1 MAKTQSVDIHGKP
14 YKRGLLVM
22 VLLLGNFCTILNQTI
37 LSTAFP
43 TLMHDFNVSAST
55 VQWLT
60 TGFMLVNGIMIP
72 ISAYLIN
79 RFSTKYLYL
88 TAMSVFFVGTLTCFI
103 APSFVVL
110 LMGRLIQALAVGL
123 AIPMVQT
130 VMLSIFPPE
139 KRGVAMGM
147 TGIVV
152 GLAPAIGPTL
162 SGWIIDRYSWR
173 DLFGMILPIVIV
185 ILIAAFFCMRDVI
198 PNEELKLDALSVVL
212 SIVGFGSLLYGF
224 SSVGND
230 GWTSPVVLTSLAIGV
245 IFILLFAWRQFKM
258 ESPLLDLRVFKK
270 SRFTLASF
278 ISSSVFMMMIGVEMV
293 LPMYIQNIRGEDA
306 FHSGLTLL
314 PGALLIGVMMPIAG
328 RICDK
333 YGAKR
338 LGITGLFI
346 ATSGTIPLM
355 YLTTET
361 PMFFL
366 TLVYA
371 VRMLGIAMVMMPMT
385 TSGMN
390 ALPTE
395 MISHG
400 TAVNNTIRQIMGS
413 IGTAILVS
421 TLSTATTNAAPSD
434 ALKTTAPLVFK
445 HDMIHSVLTG
455 YHAAFFMASLFGL
468 VGFVLTL
475 FLNEK
480 KDNSLEGGQAHD

>member
-1 MAKTQSVDIHGKP
+1 MSGTQSVDIHGKP
-14 YKRGLLVM
+14 FKRGLLVA

-79 RFSTKYLYL
+79 RFSTKKLYL
-88 TAMSVFFVGTLTCFI
+88 MAMIVFFIGTLTCFI
-103 APSFVVL
+103 APSFTVL
-110 LMGRLIQALAVGL
+110 LLGRLIQALAVGL

-130 VMLSIFPPE
+130 IMLSIFPPE
-139 KRGVAMGM
+139 KRGMAMGM
-147 TGIVV
+147 AGIVI

-162 SGWIIDRYSWR
+162 SGWIIDQYSWR
-173 DLFGMILPIVIV
+173 DLFGMILPIIIV
-185 ILIAAFFCMRDVI
+185 LLIAAVFCMRDVI
-198 PNEELKLDALSVVL
+198 PNQDIKLDILSVIL
-212 SIVGFGSLLYGF
+212 SVIGFGSLLYGF

-230 GWTSPVVLTSLAIGV
+230 GWTSPVVLGSLLIGV
-245 IFILLFAWRQFKM
+245 IFILLFAWRQFKLD
-258 ESPLLDLRVFKK
+258 EPLLDLHVFKK
-270 SRFTLASF
+270 ARFTLASF

-314 PGALLIGVMMPIAG
+314 PGALLIGIMMPIAG

-338 LGITGLFI
+338 LGLTGLFVS
-346 ATSGTIPLM
+346 TLGTVPLM
-355 YLTTET
+355 FLTTET
-361 PMFFL
+361 PMLFL
-366 TLVYA
+366 TVVYA

-390 ALPTE
+390 ALPTN

-421 TLSTATTNAAPSD
+421 VLSTATTASAPNAA
-434 ALKTTAPLVFK
+434 LKATQPLLFK
-445 HDMIHSVLTG
+445 QEMFDSVLTG
-455 YHAAFFMASLFGL
+455 YHAAFFMASIFGL
-468 VGFVLTL
+468 VGFILTL

-480 KDNSLEGGQAHD
+480 QGGHDHD